1 MILGRYLGWGF
12 VFVACA
18 VIVRDGIAWADIH
31 HLAPLSL
38 GGLWNDLSAASFRSA
53 RDRLDQTTPWLWSAA
68 LRPVLLLWAA
78 PAFAICGMLLLWTCR
93 RTPQRRFR

>member
-53 RDRLDQTTPWLWSAA
+53 RDR
-68 LRPVLLLWAA
+68 R
-78 PAFAICGMLLLWTCR
+78 
-93 RTPQRRFR
+93 